1 MTMKHIS
8 GKVNLVSLG
17 PVCCCFRMISLGG
30 WRIDGRKAKV
40 EDQRERRG
48 RNEVSNHSHLL
59 KVWKLKL
66 ELAKGTLQTNLK
78 KIKDPWK
85 YFN

>member
-1 MTMKHIS
+1 
-8 GKVNLVSLG
+8 
-17 PVCCCFRMISLGG
+17 MISLGG
-30 WRIDGRKAKV
+30 WRIDEEKQKWRI
-40 EDQRERRG
+40 REKRG
-48 RNEVSNHSHLL
+48 GDKIRNYSHLL
-59 KVWKLKL
+59 KVLKLTL

>member
-8 GKVNLVSLG
+8 GKVNLRKLG
-17 PVCCCFRMISLGG
+17 PVCCCFKMISLGG
-30 WRIDGRKAKV
+30 WGIDEEKRKWRI
-40 EDQRERRG
+40 RERERG
-48 RNEVSNHSHLL
+48 RHEISSHSHLL

>member
-1 MTMKHIS
+1 MEKQNWS
-8 GKVNLVSLG
+8 SEKEK
-17 PVCCCFRMISLGG
+17 RGG
-30 WRIDGRKAKV
+30 GDEI
-40 EDQRERRG
+40 
-48 RNEVSNHSHLL
+48 SNHSHLL
-59 KVWKLKL
+59 KVLKLKL